1 MDRSVLIHMVDL
13 DENYGRLVKHFLE
26 KNDFKQVIL
35 FTDENECLS
44 NMKKKPKIL
53 ITGYHLK
60 NMSGL
65 QLIKKAKTV
74 FPNFYSILL
83 SGDFHKDTYH
93 AFDERF
99 IQLVDKYIIKGM
111 DDMEELM
118 DALRYSVDN

>member
-1 MDRSVLIHMVDL
+1 MLIHMVDL
-13 DENYGRLVKHFLE
+13 DANYGMLVKNFLE
-26 KNDFKQVIL
+26 KNNYNHVTL

-65 QLIKKAKTV
+65 QLIKRAKSV
-74 FPNFYSILL
+74 FPGFYSILL
-83 SGDFHKDTYH
+83 SGDFHKETSH

-99 IQLVDKYIIKGM
+99 LQLVDKYIIKGM

-118 DALRYSVDN
+118 EALNYSVDI